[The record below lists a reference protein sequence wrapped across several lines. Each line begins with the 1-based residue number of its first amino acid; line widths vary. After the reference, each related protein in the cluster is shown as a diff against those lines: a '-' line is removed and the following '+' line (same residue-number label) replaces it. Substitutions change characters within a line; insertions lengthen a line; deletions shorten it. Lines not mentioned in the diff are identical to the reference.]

1 MKSTELRNL
10 IREEIRKALK
20 EVEAALYTDWEE
32 HVNPDYIVV
41 RLKDGRKLQISKSHI
56 AGGTK
61 VYQAILQA
69 FADERTDITNKIV
82 GAMSAMMGGTLKK
95 ESALQEGYGS
105 VKPIKTFKVT
115 ALAKIFKSLGFP
127 VKKVET
133 YNNINAGPTLSIEFV
148 NTLKDEN
155 EFIDAYQIGRAH
167 V

>member
-41 RLKDGRKLQISKSHI
+41 HLKDGRKLQISKSHI

-82 GAMSAMMGGTLKK
+82 AAMSAMMGGTLKK
-95 ESALQEGYGS
+95 ESALQEGYG
-105 VKPIKTFKVT
+105 
-115 ALAKIFKSLGFP
+115 
-127 VKKVET
+127 
-133 YNNINAGPTLSIEFV
+133 
-148 NTLKDEN
+148 
-155 EFIDAYQIGRAH
+155 
-167 V
+167 